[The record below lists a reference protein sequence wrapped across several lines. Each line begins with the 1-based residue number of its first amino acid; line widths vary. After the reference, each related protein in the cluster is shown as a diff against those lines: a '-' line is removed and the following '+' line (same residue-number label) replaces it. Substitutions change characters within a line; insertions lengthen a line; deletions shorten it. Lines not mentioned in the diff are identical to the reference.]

1 MSLNNYDC
9 ISVIV
14 TTFNDEATI
23 LPVLKSLLLAGFP
36 LSDLQLI
43 IVDGGST
50 DNTVNIIYEFL
61 NKYGNLFKDVILI
74 QHKKNLGVSKAR
86 NDGIKIAQCKYTL
99 ILDSDVILPPNS
111 LKEMIRYL
119 TLTHNIN
126 SKVIG
131 VKAMLDTAFPLYM
144 KLSYGKIHKRT
155 IAATENLLIYTDIIK
170 KFQYNEELG
179 PPYSSDEDIELG
191 ARLLKNGLK
200 IHSLNYIIC
209 NHLKPDTSL
218 YITKSKSI
226 IDKIKKS
233 IIIIKSYFTKYVQ
246 KGFYTFFKS
255 LPIIDKIFYII
266 YFSIVFILLPIF
278 ILSIFVLHVITIN
291 IFILIIGFILSGFIY
306 EVLIDLSGLFDLR
319 KVHLFIA
326 YYMLIIINRS
336 LRFASMIWYIFITKI
351 DAKLRR

>member
-1 MSLNNYDC
+1 MGLNNYDC

-23 LPVLKSLLLAGFP
+23 LPVLESLLLAGFP

-43 IVDGGST
+43 IVDGGSI
-50 DNTVNIIYEFL
+50 DNTVNIIWEFL
-61 NKYGNLFKDVILI
+61 NKYGNLLKDVILI
-74 QHKKNLGVSKAR
+74 QHEKNLGVSKAR
-86 NDGIKIAQCKYTL
+86 NDGIENAQCKFTL
-99 ILDSDVILPPNS
+99 ILDSDVILPPSS

-119 TLTHNIN
+119 TLTHDID
-126 SKVIG
+126 SRVIG
-131 VKAMLDTAFPLYM
+131 VKAMLDTSFPLYM

-155 IAATENLLIYTDIIK
+155 FGATENLLIYTNIIK
-170 KFQYNEELG
+170 KFRYNEELG

-200 IHSLNYIIC
+200 IHSLNYIVC

-218 YITKSKSI
+218 YVAKSKSN

-233 IIIIKSYFTKYVQ
+233 IRIIKSFFNKYAQ
-246 KGFYTFFKS
+246 KGFYAFFKS
-255 LPIIDKIFYII
+255 LPTIDKISYII

-278 ILSIFVLHVITIN
+278 TFLMFVLHSIPIN
-291 IFILIIGFILSGFIY
+291 IFILTIGFILSGFIY

-319 KVHLFIA
+319 KIHLFII
-326 YYMLIIINRS
+326 YFILIIINRS
-336 LRFASMIWYIFITKI
+336 LRFASMIWYIFVTQIE
-351 DAKLRR
+351 AKLG